1 MMWILILV
9 ILSIFYLLTIL
20 FLPAVMARANAGPRK
35 DEAIRNLRQIGL
47 HLFFFDEEF
56 GRFPDATTISTVQA
70 ATSTTLALGN
80 SSSNELFR
88 QLLATVT
95 KNEMMFWADLSGNG
109 RYPDGL
115 LGPDALVPRECAF
128 SYIAGIDSNAAGETP
143 VVMAPVIRGTWKFDA
158 KPFKGQ
164 AVVLF
169 LNSSATALPIDKN
182 GDVIVNGMNL
192 FDPRQPFWRGKAP
205 DIKYPE

>member
-1 MMWILILV
+1 MRWILLIGS
-9 ILSIFYLLTIL
+9 LSILYLLAIRIL
-20 FLPAVMARANAGPRK
+20 PVAMARANAGHYK

-47 HLFFFDEEF
+47 MLFLFDDDY
-56 GRFPDATTISTVQA
+56 GRFPDATTIPTVQA

-88 QLLATVT
+88 QLLATGT
-95 KNEMMFWADLSGNG
+95 ADEMIFWADLSGNG
-109 RYPDGL
+109 RYPDGV
-115 LGPDALVPRECAF
+115 LGPDALVPGECAF
-128 SYIAGIDSNAAGETP
+128 TYIAGLDSNGAGETP
-143 VVMAPVIRGTWKFDA
+143 VVMAPVIRGTWKFDP
-158 KPFKGQ
+158 KPFDGK

-169 LNSSATALPIDKN
+169 LNSSTTAFPIDKN
-182 GDVIVNGMNL
+182 GDVIINGLNL